1 MRRNA
6 VKPIRVNESQKK
18 IIKKAEPFASLGG
31 FARTRLEEMVDDAY
45 NPEFVAKIEKYR
57 PIGNGFMAV
66 AGSVVKAYNEV
77 QNYECYE
84 FDEEGCPSPV
94 NNVGFDSWYI
104 DHTARLV
111 SERLDNNTGRFWN
124 KLDVGRDVRRSLSR
138 LSVLEERILYLAYG
152 LDSDGKRRTPEEIAA
167 LPEFG
172 GDEEYISMVWERVTS
187 YIEKGEESREKFE
200 QLCREYVKT
209 GINDKGIS

>member
-1 MRRNA
+1 MRRP
-6 VKPIRVNESQKK
+6 VEKQCKINEKK
-18 IIKKAEPFASLGG
+18 KERLAKMEPLVPLGG
-31 FARTRLEEMVDDAY
+31 FAKTRIEGEIEESF
-45 NPEFVAKIEKYR
+45 NPGFIDTIEKYR
-57 PIGNGFMAV
+57 PIGSGFMKMV
-66 AGSVVKAYNEV
+66 DPVGNAYNEV
-77 QNYECYE
+77 MNYECYE

-94 NNVGFDSWYI
+94 NNADFNSWYI

-124 KLDVGRDVRRSLSR
+124 KWNVGRDVRRSLSR

-200 QLCREYVKT
+200 QLCREHVKT